1 MSTVSSQSA
10 PSQRTA
16 IIAGGSGGI
25 GAAIGRTLARSGAD
39 VTLTYYKS
47 REKAEGLAREIADL
61 GGRAEIAQVDL
72 NDAATVR
79 TVVDQ
84 AAERAGGLT
93 VAVYAAGPYINMR
106 HISRLDPQ
114 LFEETLRT
122 DIFGCY
128 NFLHAALPHLRKSRG
143 VVAALVTPAI
153 RRYAVKDVLSA
164 APKAAIEALVR
175 GIAAEEGRFGVRAN
189 CVGVGVI
196 EDGMY
201 HKLVETGDFDERF
214 LQATRDVVALRRLG
228 AAQDIANAVEFLVSD
243 RAAYITGQTLM
254 VDGGY
259 AV

>member
-1 MSTVSSQSA
+1 MSVLQEPLPLVA
-10 PSQRTA
+10 RTA
-16 IIAGGSGGI
+16 IVAGGSGGI
-25 GAAIGRTLARSGAD
+25 GAAICRTLAQAGFD
-39 VTLTYYKS
+39 VTLTYYRS
-47 REKAEGLAREIADL
+47 RGKAEAIAQEIGGL
-61 GGRAEIAQVDL
+61 GRQAEVAQVDL
-72 NDAATVR
+72 ADAAAVR
-79 TVVDQ
+79 DVVDR
-84 AAERAGGLT
+84 AAGMSGNITA
-93 VAVYAAGPYINMR
+93 AVYAAGPYINMR

-164 APKAAIEALVR
+164 SPKAAIEALVR

-189 CVGVGVI
+189 CVGVGII

-201 HKLVETGDFDERF
+201 HKLIETGDFDDRF
-214 LQATRDVVALRRLG
+214 LQATRDIVALRRLG
-228 AAQDIANAVEFLVSD
+228 SAQDVADAVEFLVSE
-243 RAAYITGQTLM
+243 RATYITGQTLM

-259 AV
+259 AI

>member
-1 MSTVSSQSA
+1 MSAVSSQSA
-10 PSQRTA
+10 PSPRTA

-25 GAAIGRTLARSGAD
+25 GAAIGRTLARCGFD
-39 VTLTYYKS
+39 LTLTYYKS
-47 REKAEGLAREIADL
+47 RDKAESVAREIADL

-79 TVVDQ
+79 TVVHQ
-84 AAERAGGLT
+84 AAERSGDLA

-201 HKLVETGDFDERF
+201 HKLIETGDFDERF

>member
-1 MSTVSSQSA
+1 MSTVTSQSA
-10 PSQRTA
+10 SSRRTA
-16 IIAGGSGGI
+16 IVAGGSGGI
-25 GAAIGRTLARSGAD
+25 GAAIGRTLARSGFE
-39 VTLTYYKS
+39 VTLTYYRS
-47 REKAEGLAREIADL
+47 REKAENVAREIGEA
-61 GGRAEIAQVDL
+61 GGRAEIEKVDL
-72 NDAATVR
+72 NEAAAVR
-79 TVVDQ
+79 NVVDR
-84 AAERAGGLT
+84 AAERSGEID

-122 DIFGCY
+122 DVFGCY
-128 NFLHAALPHLRKSRG
+128 NFLHAALPHLRKSQG

-164 APKAAIEALVR
+164 SPKAAIEALVR

-201 HKLVETGDFDERF
+201 HKLLETGDFDERF

-228 AAQDIANAVEFLVSD
+228 SAQHVADAVDFLVSE

-259 AV
+259 AI

>member
-1 MSTVSSQSA
+1 MYAFV
-10 PSQRTA
+10 RW
-16 IIAGGSGGI
+16 AGRFQAGTTLNGI
-25 GAAIGRTLARSGAD
+25 VVHEDWLPTFAA
-39 VTLTYYKS
+39 
-47 REKAEGLAREIADL
+47 
-61 GGRAEIAQVDL
+61 
-72 NDAATVR
+72 
-79 TVVDQ
+79 
-84 AAERAGGLT
+84 
-93 VAVYAAGPYINMR
+93 AAG
-106 HISRLDPQ
+106 
-114 LFEETLRT
+114 
-122 DIFGCY
+122 
-128 NFLHAALPHLRKSRG
+128 G

-201 HKLVETGDFDERF
+201 HKLIETGDFDERF